1 MIIDVS
7 KMKSIEIFKIEGTED
22 WLSKIYAEFKTP
34 KDAQRPLLKALVSV
48 DARDPVCV
56 TVKGTVD
63 YTPFVDCS
71 RCGLA
76 ISWAISESIETR
88 YLRDISDLSDDLEL
102 DESSI
107 EDFTLTNGKT
117 FDLEELINDAV
128 QLALPTRLI
137 RVGANDECLVCD
149 EKLSDPIQNSADS
162 ESALNPF
169 KALKN
174 LKLDS

>member
-1 MIIDVS
+1 MIVDVS
-7 KMKSIEIFKIEGTED
+7 KMKSIETFKIEGTED

-34 KDAQRPLLKALVSV
+34 KDAQKPLLQALISV
-48 DARDPVCV
+48 DPRDPACV

-76 ISWAISESIETR
+76 ISWAISEKIETR
-88 YLRDISDLSDDLEL
+88 FLRDISDLSDDLEL
-102 DESSI
+102 NETSI

-149 EKLSDPIQNSADS
+149 EKLAEPIQKSTDS

-169 KALKN
+169 RALKS